1 MQVKWIFMGVLKKK
15 GGGLLGRTRE
25 RRGSFG
31 SVSVPFVNYLKI
43 LMFLALFF
51 ISGNAVTIQ
60 SGAQAGSL
68 RAFFTSFPSC
78 PTFSLCSNPRLA
90 VVVE

>member
-1 MQVKWIFMGVLKKK
+1 MFKKKKKK

-31 SVSVPFVNYLKI
+31 SVYVPFVNCLKI
-43 LMFLALFF
+43 LMFIAVS

-60 SGAQAGSL
+60 SGAQAGNL
-68 RAFFTSFPSC
+68 RVFFTSFPSC
-78 PTFSLCSNPRLA
+78 PTFSPRSSPLLA